1 MKAKVWMPHMEYILL
16 ISGLAAG
23 FYMAWSIGANDLANA
38 MGTIYG
44 SGSMKFRD
52 IIIIAA
58 PLNMAGAVFFGTRVI
73 DTIGRGLVT
82 YISPLAAF
90 SGLLAAAI
98 FLTLATYFRMPV
110 STTHSIIGAIL
121 GYGLIEMGIE
131 GVNWGTIFIVVS
143 SWIISPL
150 AGIAMGF
157 LIHKFIQRFGLN
169 KIKDI
174 SKEERLYFILLVAGA
189 GYESFAN
196 GSNDLANAVA
206 LVGVILVNGI
216 EAGEEFLVPEWVIL
230 FGGIGM
236 VVGLITFG
244 ERVME
249 TIGRRITRLNNPRAY
264 SAEFSAA
271 TIVLICS
278 YLGLPVSTTHA
289 SIGTVSGVGYA
300 RGREEVNPK
309 TLGKIIISWGLTLPA
324 AGGICGAIHL
334 MLGAVI

>member
-1 MKAKVWMPHMEYILL
+1 MEYILL

-38 MGTIYG
+38 MGTLYG
-44 SGSMKFRD
+44 SEALKFRH
-52 IIIIAA
+52 IVIIAA
-58 PLNMAGAVFFGTRVI
+58 PLNLAGAVFFGSRVI
-73 DTIGRGLVT
+73 ETIGGGLVS

-121 GYGLIEMGIE
+121 GYGLIEMGVE

-150 AGIAMGF
+150 AGIGMGF
-157 LIHKFIQRFGLN
+157 IVHKFIRKYGLS
-169 KIKDI
+169 KIRDI
-174 SKEERLYFILLVAGA
+174 SKEESLYFIPLIAGA

-196 GSNDLANAVA
+196 GSNAVANAVA
-206 LVGVILVNGI
+206 LVGVILANGV
-216 EAGEEFLVPEWVIL
+216 ATGEEFIVPGWIVI
-230 FGGIGM
+230 FGGVGM
-236 VVGLITFG
+236 VIGLVTFG
-244 ERVME
+244 ERVMN
-249 TIGRRITRLNNPRAY
+249 TIGKRITRINNPRGY

-271 TIVLICS
+271 TIVLVCS

-300 RGREEVNPK
+300 RGREKVNPK
-309 TLGKIIISWGLTLPA
+309 TLGKIIISWALTLPI
-324 AGGICGAIHL
+324 AGGICGAIYL
-334 MLGAVI
+334 ALSTVI